1 MVVIILLILLVG
13 HGTHLHRQA
22 LDVLHHCGSVW
33 IVCTKHTLEPLRI
46 QCQLLKHICKHALV

>member
-33 IVCTKHTLEPLRI
+33 IVCTKHTLEPLGI